1 MFNNSTSLGLGSR
14 VRISEGLGLTLVLFI
29 SLVLNLSVCFIIW
42 TTKPLLAKP
51 SNILVGNLCIANLL
65 LTACGI
71 PFSLVTIIKD
81 QHDAY
86 SHSILC
92 QVWRNWKKIHYFH
105 SIKEIWKATVGES
118 SIFFQSV
125 VVDTR
130 SLISHFFLK
139 TINSQLWVS
148 ALVVS
153 MGKVQTSKIHCKK
166 RLHNRITSGLFVCL
180 FFFLESCPKALFC

>member
-1 MFNNSTSLGLGSR
+1 MLRRRSSDTDEETLTLTKERWKRQLSKSFTVVIQHLSTRLIKPNFCFKLTTLRFSRVMFNNSTSLGLGSR
-14 VRISEGLGLTLVLFI
+14 VRISEGFGLTLVLFV

-92 QVWRNWKKIHYFH
+92 QV
-105 SIKEIWKATVGES
+105 
-118 SIFFQSV
+118 
-125 VVDTR
+125 
-130 SLISHFFLK
+130 
-139 TINSQLWVS
+139 
-148 ALVVS
+148 
-153 MGKVQTSKIHCKK
+153 
-166 RLHNRITSGLFVCL
+166 
-180 FFFLESCPKALFC
+180 

>member
-1 MFNNSTSLGLGSR
+1 MSVTKRREDDGSIRYKVALLFSLHWFFRNERWQHFDFPARVMFNNSTYIDLGLGSR
-14 VRISEGLGLTLVLFI
+14 VRILEGFGLTLVFFI
-29 SLVLNLSVCFIIW
+29 SLMLNISVCVIIW

-92 QVWRNWKKIHYFH
+92 QVWRNLKKIRYFH
-105 SIKEIWKATVGES
+105 FIKEIWKATVGET
-118 SIFFQSV
+118 SIFF
-125 VVDTR
+125 
-130 SLISHFFLK
+130 
-139 TINSQLWVS
+139 
-148 ALVVS
+148 
-153 MGKVQTSKIHCKK
+153 
-166 RLHNRITSGLFVCL
+166 
-180 FFFLESCPKALFC
+180 KAL